1 MRNKIII
8 TFVFLCCCCFIQ
20 AQPKPKTQQGN
31 LLRKIPVVTSS
42 EDTFER
48 KSSSDNNQ
56 RLRLQS
62 KPVKVDFDDTNTNK
76 EIYKK
81 QQNLSNSSTMLKGI
95 EIMEDYVLFRDVVR
109 RYTWLEGLGEP
120 ISQEEANHLPY
131 YYRLSMKNG
140 AGHYQ
145 LVEALHGMLLTSS
158 HPISTYILDK
168 ENDTGEKNEEWRKD
182 LSTIGQWLFYSD
194 LSGENVVEERAYEA
208 KEKNAK
214 LIYSMQPVR
223 NDSSHVTIAYTDSY
237 GYPADMNEDYRF
249 TYGSVV
255 YITYDK
261 QGFDSIIDYLDG
273 EGYRK
278 PNTNGVDQTRNVYD
292 DKGRLLLITS
302 NNCVGDY
309 AIDNW
314 GNCGIKYSYNDKMN
328 TYSKIC
334 VDKDLNPMR
343 MPPIRAGIEDTYIR
357 CDIKKDQWGR
367 EIEAIMLT
375 AEGEKDATMAGIH
388 RITYSYTNDGRLQ
401 KKSYYDINGNPMIIK

>member
-1 MRNKIII
+1 MRNNVFI
-8 TFVFLCCCCFIQ
+8 TFLFICCCCFVY
-20 AQPKPKTQQGN
+20 AQPGKQQGN
-31 LLRKIPVVTSS
+31 MLSKIPVVTSN

-48 KSSSDNNQ
+48 KSSSEKTG
-56 RLRLQS
+56 RLRPQS
-62 KPVKVDFDDTNTNK
+62 QTVKVDPGETITNK

-81 QQNLSNSSTMLKGI
+81 QQKIGNTSTMLKGI
-95 EIMEDYVLFRDVVR
+95 EITGDYVLFRDVVR
-109 RYTWLEGLGEP
+109 RFTWLEGLGEP

-131 YYRLSMKNG
+131 YYRLSMKND

-158 HPISTYILDK
+158 HPLSTYILDK

-208 KEKNAK
+208 KEKDAK
-214 LIYSMQPVR
+214 LVYSMQPVR
-223 NDSSHVTIAYTDSY
+223 NDSNHVTIAYTDSY

-261 QGFDSIIDYLDG
+261 QGYDSIIDYLDG
-273 EGYRK
+273 DGYRK
-278 PNTNGVDQTRNVYD
+278 TNTNGVDQTRYVYD
-292 DKGRLLLITS
+292 DKGRLLLISS

-314 GNCGIKYSYNDKMN
+314 GNCGIKYIYNDKMN

-334 VDKDLNPMR
+334 VNKDLNPMR
-343 MPPIRAGIEDTYIR
+343 MPSIRAGIEDTYIR
-357 CDIKKDQWGR
+357 CDIKKDPWGR

-375 AEGEKDATMAGIH
+375 AEGKKDATLAGIH

>member
-1 MRNKIII
+1 MKKLIIVL
-8 TFVFLCCCCFIQ
+8 FMFLCVQTIQ
-20 AQPKPKTQQGN
+20 AQHNIRQVSTLNTNGTTSKDHVPTMNNNAKFSAQTLRN
-31 LLRKIPVVTSS
+31 LEEIARAKNIPQNSS
-42 EDTFER
+42 EPVSIEVSIMQNEF
-48 KSSSDNNQ
+48 SS
-56 RLRLQS
+56 
-62 KPVKVDFDDTNTNK
+62 
-76 EIYKK
+76 EAI
-81 QQNLSNSSTMLKGI
+81 
-95 EIMEDYVLFRDVVR
+95 LFGDVIR

-120 ISQEEANHLPY
+120 ISQSEANHLPY
-131 YYRLSMKNG
+131 YYRLSMKND

-145 LVEALHGMLLTSS
+145 LVEALHGTSLTSS
-158 HPISTYILDK
+158 HPLSTYILDK
-168 ENDTGEKNEEWRKD
+168 ENDINDKNKEWREK
-182 LSTIGQWLFYSD
+182 LLTVGQWVFYSD